1 MIRWTPAEIRY
12 TKLIWFR
19 PLIDWVTLMSSAPH
33 GLVGDKYV
41 LPTGRDDTARLDV
54 IHTVYGAVS
63 ENGLEAASIGAAAR
77 AVDIGCGSGTVSRWM
92 AAKMGPS
99 GRVDAI
105 DIAREQ
111 IDVARSA
118 EAQVEASPIH
128 FQVGSAYE
136 PGLPE
141 SAFDVV
147 FCRLVLCHLKEPH
160 KAVEQMATLLRPGGR
175 LVLVDMDLRD
185 LFTMPPSASYTAFL
199 DECVIP
205 YEAKIGVDYSVGLR
219 LLQLAMEA
227 GLKVDHVVTDQP
239 IFRDGPGKHLWEK
252 TFAVGIPRHVAEG
265 VISEERDRELVEGME
280 RHTASPDVWVAVAKM
295 FAVVASKPPA
305 A

>member
-1 MIRWTPAEIRY
+1 MTSQSTPR
-12 TKLIWFR
+12 
-19 PLIDWVTLMSSAPH
+19 
-33 GLVGDKYV
+33 VGDKYV
-41 LPTGRDDTARLDV
+41 LPTGKADEARLDV
-54 IHTVYGAVS
+54 IHAVYGPVS
-63 ENGLEAASIGAAAR
+63 LRGLEAAGIGDAVRAA
-77 AVDIGCGSGTVSRWM
+77 DIGCGSGTVSRWM

-99 GRVDAI
+99 GRVDAV
-105 DIAREQ
+105 DIAPEQ

-118 EAQVEASPIH
+118 EAQDEASPIH
-128 FQVGSAYE
+128 YRVGSAYE

-160 KAVEQMATLLRPGGR
+160 KAVEQMARLLRPGGR

-185 LFTMPPSASYTAFL
+185 LFTMPPSAAYTAFL

-219 LLQLAMEA
+219 LPQLAMEA

-265 VISEERDRELVEGME
+265 VISEERDRELVEGMG

-295 FAVVASKPPA
+295 FAAVGRKPLA
-305 A
+305 